1 MENERIRQ
9 FVRQDVSMPSVLRF
23 INEDASQIH
32 FSGALEAS
40 LNEAALR
47 VNVVD
52 VGYGGVG
59 VESSVFV
66 PRNARGILEV
76 FEGNPSDASGDSRMN
91 RDQVIL
97 RVEVIIKRCSQ
108 ISRLPSYNLG
118 LAFCSV
124 SPELTA
130 QLDRLMSPISAET
143 DVDEAGADPTTQ
155 RTDGGVNGA

>member
-1 MENERIRQ
+1 MEHERIRQ
-9 FVRQDVSMPSVLRF
+9 FVRQDVSMPSILR
-23 INEDASQIH
+23 IAEEDANQIH

-40 LNEAALR
+40 LNEVALQ

-52 VGYGGVG
+52 VGHGGVG
-59 VESSVFV
+59 VESSVFL
-66 PRNARGILEV
+66 PRNARGILEI
-76 FEGNPSDASGDSRMN
+76 FKEKSSGASVQSLKN

-97 RVEVIIKRCSQ
+97 REAITIKRCSQ
-108 ISRLPSYNLG
+108 ISRLPTYNLG

-130 QLDRLMSPISAET
+130 QLDRLMSPSSAET
-143 DVDEAGADPTTQ
+143 DVDETVADPTSR